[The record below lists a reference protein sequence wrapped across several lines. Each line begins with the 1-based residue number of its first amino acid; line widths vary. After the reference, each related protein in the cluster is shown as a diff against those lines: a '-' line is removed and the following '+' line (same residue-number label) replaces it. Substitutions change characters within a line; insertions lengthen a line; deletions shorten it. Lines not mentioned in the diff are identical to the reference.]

1 MIMKKVRI
9 FVFILVLILALPF
22 VIHSNILA
30 VPTGQSGQAAAAQSV
45 QPSALRIVAP
55 KPNEKLVQTSV
66 TVQYQQVS
74 PASASGT
81 PTYELRLDDRDP
93 VQTTDTSYTFN
104 GLKPGSH
111 DLIVQVVDANNV
123 PISGTRSEV
132 HFVVAGAAAAAGA
145 TSESTII
152 PPPPAMP
159 QPASDLPSGGSS
171 LPLLSIIGFGILV
184 GGVISA
190 LRTRPLHK

>member
-1 MIMKKVRI
+1 MKKVRI
-9 FVFILVLILALPF
+9 LIFIFALILAAPYVLQTK
-22 VIHSNILA
+22 VLA
-30 VPTGQSGQAAAAQSV
+30 AFLAQSGQGAAAQSV
-45 QPSALRIVAP
+45 QPSALKIVAP
-55 KPNEKLVQTSV
+55 KPNEKLAQTSV

-74 PASASGT
+74 PASAAGT

-132 HFVVAGAAAAAGA
+132 HFVVAGPAAAAG
-145 TSESTII
+145 TTGESMMA
-152 PPPPAMP
+152 PPTPPLQ
-159 QPASDLPSGGSS
+159 QPDLPSGGSS
-171 LPLLSIIGFGILV
+171 LPLLSVIGFGILV

>member
-1 MIMKKVRI
+1 MKKVRI
-9 FVFILVLILALPF
+9 FIFIFALILAAPYVLQTR
-22 VIHSNILA
+22 VLA
-30 VPTGQSGQAAAAQSV
+30 APLAQSGQAAAAQAV
-45 QPSALRIVAP
+45 QPSALKIVAP
-55 KPNEKLVQTSV
+55 KPNEKLAQTSV

-74 PASASGT
+74 PASAAGT
-81 PTYELRLDDRDP
+81 PTYELRLDNRDP

-104 GLKPGSH
+104 GLTPGSH

-132 HFVVAGAAAAAGA
+132 HFVVAGPATAAG
-145 TSESTII
+145 TSSQSMMT
-152 PPPPAMP
+152 PPTPPLQ
-159 QPASDLPSGGSS
+159 QPDLPNGGSS
-171 LPLLSIIGFGILV
+171 LPLLSVIGFGILV

>member
-1 MIMKKVRI
+1 MKKVRI
-9 FVFILVLILALPF
+9 FILILLLVLAAPF
-22 VIHSNILA
+22 VIHSKVLA
-30 VPTGQSGQAAAAQSV
+30 AASAQSGQGAAAQSV

-93 VQTTDTSYTFN
+93 VQTTDTTYTFD

-111 DLIVQVVDANNV
+111 DLIVQIVDANNV

-132 HFVVAGAAAAAGA
+132 HFVVLGPAAAAG
-145 TSESTII
+145 TTGESTMV
-152 PPPPAMP
+152 PPVPAMP

-190 LRTRPLHK
+190 LRTRPVHK

>member
-1 MIMKKVRI
+1 MKKVRI
-9 FVFILVLILALPF
+9 LTFIFALILAAPCVLRT
-22 VIHSNILA
+22 HLWA
-30 VPTGQSGQAAAAQSV
+30 AWAQSGQGAAAQSL
-45 QPSALRIVAP
+45 QPSALKIVAP
-55 KPNEKLVQTSV
+55 KPDEKLQQTSV
-66 TVQYQQVS
+66 TVRYQQVS

-104 GLKPGSH
+104 GLKPGAH

-132 HFVVAGAAAAAGA
+132 HFVVAGPATGAGI
-145 TSESTII
+145 TSESSAA
-152 PPPPAMP
+152 PPSMPP
-159 QPASDLPSGGSS
+159 QSSDLPSGGSS
-171 LPLLSIIGFGILV
+171 LPLLSVIGFGILV

-190 LRTRPLHK
+190 LRTRPVHK